1 MRCDTL
7 LLLLLLQRCSRCRG
21 SMLIGDGIVHSSGG
35 DGRSLLIGDKSLLI
49 GDGIVHSS
57 GGDGRSL

>member
-1 MRCDTL
+1 
-7 LLLLLLQRCSRCRG
+7 
-21 SMLIGDGIVHSSGG
+21 MLIGDGIVHSSGG